1 MKRRELLGALDRAV
15 VAWPLTAHA
24 QQPTTERMRGRV
36 LVAGLMVLLCLMGL
50 GFIGPRAIAQEGV
63 SQYRWRMAMDPTVLT
78 VEQEKAKA
86 AEPGSDFKECANSCP
101 AMIVIPAGKFIMG
114 SPENESD
121 REASEGPPHE
131 VTVVSAANRLDPVG
145 RVGQHPGGGVKFPYA

>member
-50 GFIGPRAIAQEGV
+50 GFIGPGPSHRKACRSIAGAW
-63 SQYRWRMAMDPTVLT
+63 RWT
-78 VEQEKAKA
+78 
-86 AEPGSDFKECANSCP
+86 
-101 AMIVIPAGKFIMG
+101 
-114 SPENESD
+114 
-121 REASEGPPHE
+121 
-131 VTVVSAANRLDPVG
+131 RL
-145 RVGQHPGGGVKFPYA
+145 R